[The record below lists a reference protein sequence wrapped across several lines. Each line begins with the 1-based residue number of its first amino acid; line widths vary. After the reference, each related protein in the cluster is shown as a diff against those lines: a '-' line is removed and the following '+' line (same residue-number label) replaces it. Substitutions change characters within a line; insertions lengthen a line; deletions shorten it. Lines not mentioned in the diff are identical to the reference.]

1 VVNVG
6 VLACA
11 LRMTTKKGRQLSEEN
26 SALRGKSWLR
36 RWSRNK
42 FESVIRLPTHSIHEL
57 PVVWQSN
64 SDLCLFYLFIYLF
77 IMKLIHAVHRKKA
90 KK

>member
-64 SDLCLFYLFIYLF
+64 SHLCLFLFIYLF
-77 IMKLIHAVHRKKA
+77 IYYETHTRST
-90 KK
+90 